1 MIKIAIVEDE
11 KIEQERLLNSLCKFK
26 EEYAD
31 FNYSVT
37 VFNDGV
43 QFLSSFKAEY
53 DLIFLDISMP
63 HINGMDVAAKIR
75 ERDEN
80 VLIVFITNLQQ
91 YALKGYQVDAMDFAV
106 KPLKY
111 SRFASIMRRV
121 AKKVTNSKKNI
132 CIGAGG
138 NIKRI
143 LVSGILYVE
152 VMAHELTYHTVSG
165 DFSVRSSMKD
175 AEKQLIGEG
184 FYRCNNCYLVN
195 LLYVKAVESDEV
207 IVGDSRLKIA
217 LRRKSEFLRALA
229 AYKGI

>member
-1 MIKIAIVEDE
+1 M
-11 KIEQERLLNSLCKFK
+11 
-26 EEYAD
+26 
-31 FNYSVT
+31 
-37 VFNDGV
+37 
-43 QFLSSFKAEY
+43 
-53 DLIFLDISMP
+53 
-63 HINGMDVAAKIR
+63 
-75 ERDEN
+75 
-80 VLIVFITNLQQ
+80 
-91 YALKGYQVDAMDFAV
+91 
-106 KPLKY
+106 
-111 SRFASIMRRV
+111 
-121 AKKVTNSKKNI
+121 
-132 CIGAGG
+132 
-138 NIKRI
+138 
-143 LVSGILYVE
+143 E